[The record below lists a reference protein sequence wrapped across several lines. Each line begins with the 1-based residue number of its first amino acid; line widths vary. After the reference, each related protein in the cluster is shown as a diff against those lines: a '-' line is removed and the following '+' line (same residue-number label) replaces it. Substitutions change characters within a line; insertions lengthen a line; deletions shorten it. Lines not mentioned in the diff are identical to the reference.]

1 MVART
6 DAEREAVAQKDEA
19 ILLLLAKLA
28 VVYWRPDFT
37 AGQAKQLY
45 TQFLDDLREF
55 AFADIAEAIEKYRR
69 DPENKFYPLPG
80 QLRGL
85 IATPY
90 SWDPSPKK
98 HLTERLEAGRL
109 EMQRMVA
116 AIEQRVQIAPAQK
129 PASVGG
135 LESPKQWERG

>member
-1 MVART
+1 MP
-6 DAEREAVAQKDEA
+6 DAEREALAQKDEA

-45 TQFLDDLREF
+45 TQYLDDLRPF
-55 AFADIAEAIEKYRR
+55 AFKDIAAAIETYRQ

-80 QLRGL
+80 QLRG
-85 IATPY
+85 IITKPY

-98 HLTERLEAGRL
+98 HLPEKLADSRA
-109 EMQRMVA
+109 EMERMVSMVPA
-116 AIEQRVQIAPAQK
+116 PKQIAA
-129 PASVGG
+129 
-135 LESPKQWERG
+135 E